1 MDVRYNH
8 REVAGNRGNTL
19 LLNNGYVTM
28 VLAEAALKQFCHEG
42 CPERGGHAI
51 VQLHDV
57 LASLYMCQ
65 EVQLPALAPAL
76 LVDNNFDG
84 HRIANVLVGGT
95 VHDTI
100 RPIGRLRGPNAIF
113 YSTRMLVVVTC

>member
-1 MDVRYNH
+1 MDVRYSH
-8 REVAGNRGNTL
+8 REVAGNRGSML

-28 VLAEAALKQFCHEG
+28 VLAEAALKKLCHEG

-57 LASLYMCQ
+57 LASLYMFQ

-100 RPIGRLRGPNAIF
+100 RPSGDFAVQTIF
-113 YSTRMLVVVTC
+113 STQLGCLWW